1 MREKDMED
9 REALAR
15 GRELRARTAAHG
27 ALLIVN
33 DRADLARLVE
43 ADGVHVGQDD
53 LPVHEVR
60 RILGEGPL
68 VGVSTHSESQL
79 RGAIREAADYVGIGP
94 VFPTTT
100 KDAGPSLGVEA
111 LAHLVRDVVGSLP
124 RFAIG
129 GIRPDN
135 IGEVARAGARAVA
148 VCGTILSVQTAR
160 EAEKVARA
168 LRETLAD
175 RTRVQD

>member
-1 MREKDMED
+1 M
-9 REALAR
+9 
-15 GRELRARTAAHG
+15 
-27 ALLIVN
+27 
-33 DRADLARLVE
+33 
-43 ADGVHVGQDD
+43 
-53 LPVHEVR
+53 
-60 RILGEGPL
+60 
-68 VGVSTHSESQL
+68 
-79 RGAIREAADYVGIGP
+79 
-94 VFPTTT
+94 FPTTT

-124 RFAIG
+124 SFAIG

-168 LRETLAD
+168 LRETLAA